1 MQIKVNIKTRMA
13 QAGIRGRQLAP
24 LLNITEPNVSLLING
39 KSKSISYKQ
48 MAALCQI
55 LNCQPNDLFEL
66 VRP

>member
-13 QAGIRGRQLAP
+13 EEGIRGRQLSP

-48 MAALCQI
+48 MATLCQI